1 MNFVK
6 NNVII
11 ITKKWIKQEGLSCFL
26 ILIIKD
32 GGEYMAVKNKKISDC
47 IAEVF
52 MYYQWLR
59 PCLYILVMLRKQ
71 MLQLGVE

>member
-26 ILIIKD
+26 ILIIK
-32 GGEYMAVKNKKISDC
+32 GLVKALPLEPVLEPKPLP
-47 IAEVF
+47 V
-52 MYYQWLR
+52 
-59 PCLYILVMLRKQ
+59 LVTTLPVLPIK
-71 MLQLGVE
+71 LLVTLLTTEPTLGN